1 MNKGNAKRFGSIL
14 NKSPVIVLHA
24 LIFTNNLDCGFEFL
38 EIFSFNDTLS
48 RNVTVDIFVTA
59 MAASEYNFY
68 YRQIQAKEFAKE
80 AKR

>member
-1 MNKGNAKRFGSIL
+1 MLCRNA
-14 NKSPVIVLHA
+14 
-24 LIFTNNLDCGFEFL
+24 
-38 EIFSFNDTLS
+38 
-48 RNVTVDIFVTA
+48 TVDIFLSG